1 MKKKVLRGS
10 LTVPGDKSISHRALI
25 FSAFAEGTVEIE
37 NCSPAEDCVS
47 SADCMRKLGLAIS
60 KSSPLME
67 VKSPGIFTLKAPSN
81 ELNAG
86 NSGTTIRLLSGLVA
100 AQPFATV
107 FDGDD
112 SLRKRPM
119 RRVLDPLAEMGAS
132 FKFLAKVLA
141 NGHSGEAKDGC
152 APFQIDG
159 KSLSGKTFQLKVASA
174 QVQTAL
180 LLAGLQAEG
189 KTSVVL
195 PGTVRDHTARMF
207 RLLEIPFEAPDQL
220 TVTVRKLTK
229 KIAGKRIQ
237 VPADISSAAFMMVA
251 AAIVTGSEVVLN
263 NVGINAGRTLIIDVL
278 KQMGADITLEN
289 KRDLGYEPVAD
300 IRIRGTGRLRGTTIS
315 GDTIASGIDEIPIIA
330 LAGCF
335 CDGELTVSGAEE
347 LRFKESDRLALIID
361 NLASAGAKIVG
372 RQDGFLITGQS
383 TLPGGSR
390 WNTHDDHRLA
400 MTGLVANLVCEDE
413 LDLEERDSVK
423 ISYPTFEQDLAKLN

>member
-25 FSAFAEGTVEIE
+25 FSAIVEGTVEIE

-47 SADCMRKLGLAIS
+47 SADCLRSLGLEIS
-60 KSSPLME
+60 KASPLME
-67 VKSPGIFTLKAPSN
+67 AKSPGLFALKEPTSQ
-81 ELNAG
+81 LFAG
-86 NSGTTIRLLSGLVA
+86 NSGTTIRLMSGLVA
-100 AQPFATV
+100 AQPFASV

-119 RRVLDPLAEMGAS
+119 RRVLDPLAQMGAS
-132 FKFLAKVLA
+132 FKFLA

-159 KSLSGKTFQLKVASA
+159 KPLSGKTFQLKVASA

-180 LLAGLQAEG
+180 LLAGLQAEER
-189 KTSVVL
+189 TTVVL

-207 RLLEIPFEAPDQL
+207 RLLDVPFESPDDL
-220 TVTVRKLTK
+220 TVSVRKLNK
-229 KIAGKRIQ
+229 KVAGKRIQ
-237 VPADISSAAFMMVA
+237 VPADISSAAFMLVA
-251 AAIVTGSEVVLN
+251 AAIAPGSEVVLN

-300 IRIRGTGRLRGTTIS
+300 IRIRGQGRLRGTTIS

-330 LAGCF
+330 LAGAF
-335 CDGELTVSGAEE
+335 CEGELVVSGAEE
-347 LRFKESDRLALIID
+347 LRFKESDRLAAIID

-372 RQDGFLITGQS
+372 RQDGFVITGQP
-383 TLPGGSR
+383 TLKGGSR
-390 WNTHDDHRLA
+390 WLTHDDHRLA
-400 MTGLVANLVCEDE
+400 MTGLVANLVCEE
-413 LDLEERDSVK
+413 PLDLEEKDSVK
-423 ISYPTFEQDLAKLN
+423 ISYPTFEQDLAILT